1 MGRWATE
8 RLGESA
14 RVNPRPCACLVQSNL
29 YIFAQPFFHTWN
41 AILGSFCLFQFDYP
55 LFS

>member
-1 MGRWATE
+1 MGRWAME
-8 RLGESA
+8 RLGEGA

-41 AILGSFCLFQFDYP
+41 AIPGSFCLFQFNYP